1 MEVLIMRSPISYILS
16 VFNQGGKIIVTTSI
30 KLYDNKGN
38 FVCCL
43 SDRDLQQVREAIES
57 SI

>member
-1 MEVLIMRSPISYILS
+1 MEVLMRNPISYILS
-16 VFNQGGKIIVTTSI
+16 IFNQGGKIIVTTTI

-43 SDRDLQQVREAIES
+43 SDRDLQQVREAIGVE
-57 SI
+57 

>member
-1 MEVLIMRSPISYILS
+1 MRSPISYILS
-16 VFNQGGKIIVTTSI
+16 VFNQGGKIIVTTAI

-43 SDRDLQQVREAIES
+43 SDRDLQQVREAMGSPI
-57 SI
+57 